1 MSGILSRLVGS
12 QRTTQTTGLQ
22 PIEVH
27 QVETDP
33 DRRARCL
40 KHLLKANHVN
50 YAMVLD
56 KTLAVNHS
64 AHLLSAA
71 YLLGA
76 SGDQLLALF
85 ESETQHLEPWVPAPA
100 EVVDL
105 DWEDF
110 FGDKRYQRAYVDF
123 FEDKLVMDFSYDWKK
138 EVEHFLFV
146 GEKPLFHGL
155 TGGLGHA
162 LVHLGYAYEMDCKEI
177 AMEALSLACLQRNF
191 LHKYLDDES
200 YTRPSPLA
208 PDSLLDLIES
218 MSVDE
223 RFDML
228 PTGVRSN
235 EVEALFDEHQEFI
248 MDYWNAW
255 KIEDP
260 VTQLREAQ
268 QTVVWLLMNSTA
280 THTYNLS
287 FVHLL
292 ATSHA
297 LRVLLPVIPPHYHLA
312 LMREWW
318 LLVIMIFIIKGL
330 SWPSRL
336 FVKEDIGSK
345 DWAYVEKQALGSRW
359 SKDAHYIKAKRRR
372 RNPVED
378 SDDEAEQPRATLAN
392 YLISSPTRKEPPSPS
407 KNVTAQKR
415 PRRAA
420 TQSNGVGPSPKK
432 AASNGRSDEKPKT
445 ADLKTLFS
453 KQAQRTTRSATS
465 ARTNTPIDDI
475 ISDPISEEDEISD
488 LKASSSSLVGQHARK
503 RLKNSSS
510 AGAVEVQSASRK
522 FLKPTKPATI
532 PSVDDDLRPWSERFG
547 PRNLDELAVHKRKV
561 SDVRRWLEAVTAGR
575 IRQRLLVLKGA
586 AGSGKT
592 TTVRLLAQD
601 MGLELLE
608 WKNPAGSRDMLSPS
622 TSAQFDEFLGRGG
635 KFGMLDVE
643 APGTPSSSGVAAQ
656 DLSKRIMLV
665 EEFPNTFSRTS
676 STLASF
682 RKSILG
688 FLDAA
693 ARPKSQAVNPMIVV
707 ISETLLT
714 TTSATAD
721 SLTAH
726 RLLGPEILRHPGAV
740 VMEFNAIAPTFLA
753 KAMELIV
760 QKEARKSGR
769 RKTPGPMVLNRLGEI
784 GDIRSAISALEFLC
798 LKGDYEADWGAKVAF
813 TKQKKGVRDG
823 IGLTQSEAETLESI
837 TQREASLGI
846 FHAVGKVVYNKRDE
860 AAPADDTV
868 ETLPSFMAEF
878 ARPNRSQ
885 VPVDSLIDEIGT
897 DTQTFVSAL
906 HENYILS
913 CESTEPMDTS
923 TSMDYV
929 NECIE
934 YLSLSDLL
942 GPSRDVFF
950 GGFGRDSSSS
960 QQLRQ
965 DEMTFQVAVRG
976 LLFSLPHPVK
986 RRPTGTLKG
995 GDAFKMF
1002 YPTSIKLW
1010 KAKEEI
1016 EGLVDVWSSRLLRGE
1031 DQLGSKNST
1040 DGANAFRKPTTT
1052 SWTERA
1058 QRQATAANS
1067 EVSEARPPM
1076 WLGSTARREMV
1087 LDRLPYMAHLAR
1099 ARRSGTRDLEKMVAM
1114 RGTTTPTDEDE
1125 DGDAEVDG
1133 SAVEAWA
1140 TDRPSEEASPRRRRA
1155 GVRAGEVSGLMAQK
1169 LVLSDDD
1176 IEDD

>member
-1 MSGILSRLVGS
+1 M
-12 QRTTQTTGLQ
+12 
-22 PIEVH
+22 
-27 QVETDP
+27 
-33 DRRARCL
+33 
-40 KHLLKANHVN
+40 
-50 YAMVLD
+50 
-56 KTLAVNHS
+56 
-64 AHLLSAA
+64 
-71 YLLGA
+71 
-76 SGDQLLALF
+76 
-85 ESETQHLEPWVPAPA
+85 AP
-100 EVVDL
+100 
-105 DWEDF
+105 
-110 FGDKRYQRAYVDF
+110 
-123 FEDKLVMDFSYDWKK
+123 
-138 EVEHFLFV
+138 
-146 GEKPLFHGL
+146 P
-155 TGGLGHA
+155 
-162 LVHLGYAYEMDCKEI
+162 
-177 AMEALSLACLQRNF
+177 
-191 LHKYLDDES
+191 
-200 YTRPSPLA
+200 
-208 PDSLLDLIES
+208 
-218 MSVDE
+218 
-223 RFDML
+223 
-228 PTGVRSN
+228 
-235 EVEALFDEHQEFI
+235 
-248 MDYWNAW
+248 
-255 KIEDP
+255 
-260 VTQLREAQ
+260 
-268 QTVVWLLMNSTA
+268 
-280 THTYNLS
+280 
-287 FVHLL
+287 
-292 ATSHA
+292 
-297 LRVLLPVIPPHYHLA
+297 
-312 LMREWW
+312 
-318 LLVIMIFIIKGL
+318 
-330 SWPSRL
+330 
-336 FVKEDIGSK
+336 
-345 DWAYVEKQALGSRW
+345 
-359 SKDAHYIKAKRRR
+359 AKRRR

-378 SDDEAEQPRATLAN
+378 SDGEAEQPRATLAN
-392 YLISSPTRKEPPSPS
+392 YLISSPTRKEPSSPS

-415 PRRAA
+415 PRRVA
-420 TQSNGVGPSPKK
+420 TQSNGVGLSPKK
-432 AASNGRSDEKPKT
+432 AAGNGRSDEKPKT

-453 KQAQRTTRSATS
+453 KQVQRTTRSKTS
-465 ARTNTPIDDI
+465 ANTNTPMNDI

-503 RLKNSSS
+503 RLKNGSG
-510 AGAVEVQSASRK
+510 AGAVQVPSASRR
-522 FLKPTKPATI
+522 FLKPTKPATVA
-532 PSVDDDLRPWSERFG
+532 SVDDDDLRPWSERFG

-608 WKNPAGSRDMLSPS
+608 WKNPTGSRDMLSPS
-622 TSAQFDEFLGRGG
+622 ASAQFDEFLGRGG

-643 APGTPSSSGVAAQ
+643 APGTSSSSGVAAQ
-656 DLSKRIMLV
+656 DQSKRIMLV

-682 RKSILG
+682 RRSIIG
-688 FLDAA
+688 YLDAA

-813 TKQKKGVRDG
+813 TKQKKGVRTA
-823 IGLTQSEAETLESI
+823 IGLTQGEAETLEAI

-860 AAPADDTV
+860 APPADDNV
-868 ETLPSFMAEF
+868 ETLPAFIADF

-986 RRPTGTLKG
+986 RKPTGTLKG
-995 GDAFKMF
+995 SDAFKMF

-1010 KAKEEI
+1010 KSKEEI

-1031 DQLGSKNST
+1031 EQLGSKNST

-1052 SWTERA
+1052 SWTDRA
-1058 QRQATAANS
+1058 QREAAAANS

-1087 LDRLPYMAHLAR
+1087 QDRLPYMAHMAR

-1114 RGTTTPTDEDE
+1114 RGTWKPTDEDG
-1125 DGDAEVDG
+1125 DGGGDQELDG
-1133 SAVEAWA
+1133 SAGEAWA
-1140 TDRPSEEASPRRRRA
+1140 TDRPSEEASPQRRRA
-1155 GVRAGEVSGLMAQK
+1155 GVRAGEVSGLMTQK